1 MKPYI
6 SDKKILESMK
16 RTKHWDHDI
25 QYIDGR
31 FIEDVV
37 KEYQET
43 RDEDML
49 LKIVGNY
56 RIFRATWARAFAP
69 YCDNDIE
76 AGEAMHD
83 EIIWRSAAR
92 FDMSKT
98 RKPKGK
104 AFNAYVVS
112 ALLNS
117 LKNHRSAK
125 MSHKNYPRVLCPVCN
140 EEVYE
145 INEKHLRHS
154 IDLERYKKMYAK
166 YPLVSLDGMVLCPH
180 TGESVFEV
188 TESYL
193 NHKGGKYSVDD
204 FRLEYEHLMPK
215 FPFRCPI
222 TQIDLKEP
230 LTSDFPGMI
239 LPGYTE
245 EQFVKDFEDHPA
257 LIQCPFSD
265 KKVIEMSQAHLD
277 KVLRQDS
284 ERQRYTMEMFLKEYP
299 NSTLLAKK
307 VEVVNPFTGKRVP
320 EITPEMLKEAGTNV
334 KDYLEDN
341 AEIFLDKWYP
351 NLITCPFTG
360 RKTRQIKNTDLEKL
374 DKTVFEFYHAV
385 CKYPMRK
392 WQVKCGVCGE
402 YVDNLWNHLEQANH
416 TYAESVSL
424 EDFQKTYGSCATRV
438 VVSTNSFFV
447 SDSGDTMHIAD
458 LFAKSFKDMTPMEVE
473 DSLLKAADTDLD
485 RRIAHAVRTSQTL
498 EDVCHL
504 AAEHKMVIVPAG
516 VPPGRSRAVKD
527 AVRKHSGIEDFDLV
541 EPPTASRKVQIMIP
555 SRDTVRARL
564 LKMIELSD
572 IETQH
577 AL

>member
-37 KEYQET
+37 KEFQQSK
-43 RDEDML
+43 DEDML

-69 YCDNDIE
+69 YCDNDLE

-125 MSHKNYPRVLCPVCN
+125 MSHKNYPRVLCPICN

-154 IDLERYKKMYAK
+154 IDMERYKKMFSK
-166 YPLVSLDGMVLCPH
+166 YPLVSLDGMVTCPH
-180 TGESVFEV
+180 TGESVFEI

-193 NHKGGKYSVDD
+193 NHRGGVYGVDD

-215 FPFRCPI
+215 LPFRCPI
-222 TQIDLKEP
+222 TLIDINEP
-230 LTSDFPGMI
+230 LTSEFPGMI

-245 EQFVKDFEDHPA
+245 DQFVKEFDEYPG
-257 LIQCPFSD
+257 IIECPFSN
-265 KKVIEMSQAHLD
+265 KKLLEVTQGHLD
-277 KVLRQDS
+277 KVIKQNDEGR
-284 ERQRYTMEMFLKEYP
+284 RYTLDMFLNEYP
-299 NSTLLAKK
+299 NATLKAKR
-307 VEVVNPFTGKRVP
+307 VDVLNPFTGQKVP
-320 EITPEMLKEAGTNV
+320 EITPEMLRAAGTNV
-334 KDYLEDN
+334 KEYLEEN
-341 AEIFLDKWYP
+341 AEIYLDKWYP
-351 NLITCPFTG
+351 TLITCPFTG
-360 RKTRQIKNTDLEKL
+360 RKTRQIRRADLDRL

-385 CKYPMRK
+385 CKNPMRK
-392 WQVKCGVCGE
+392 WQVQCGACGD
-402 YVDNLWNHLEQANH
+402 YVDNIWTHLDRKVH
-416 TYAESVSL
+416 GYAEASTL
-424 EDFQKTYGSCATRV
+424 EEFQKTYGSCATRV
-438 VVSTNSFFV
+438 IVSTNSFFV
-447 SDSGDTMHIAD
+447 NDSGDTVHIAD
-458 LFAKSFKDMTPMEVE
+458 LFAKSFKDMTPMEIE
-473 DSLLKAADTDLD
+473 DSLLKAADTELD
-485 RRIAHAVRTSQTL
+485 HKIANAIRTSQTL

-504 AAEHKMVIVPAG
+504 SAEHKVVMVPVG
-516 VPPGRSRAVKD
+516 VPPGRSRAVKE
-527 AVRKHSGIEDFDLV
+527 AIRKHTGIEDFDLV
-541 EPPTASRKVQIMIP
+541 EPPAASRKVQIMIP
-555 SRDTVRARL
+555 SRDTIRARL

-572 IETQH
+572 IETQQPV
-577 AL
+577 